1 MWDWLFVSQN
11 RMQGVRNDV
20 TTDAGAA
27 IMLPVQFD
35 IIAETTSSP
44 EPCMVLI
51 AKVVILAGVDGSA
64 EFMLMSFARTC
75 YGERLNGDGNEEKQS
90 EGKSDPNSRFLY
102 GKNSFQVVLHR
113 VLAVGRIQLGA

>member
-1 MWDWLFVSQN
+1 
-11 RMQGVRNDV
+11 
-20 TTDAGAA
+20 
-27 IMLPVQFD
+27 
-35 IIAETTSSP
+35 
-44 EPCMVLI
+44 MVLI
-51 AKVVILAGVDGSA
+51 AKVVILAGVDGD
-64 EFMLMSFARTC
+64 EIVRMVFACTC